1 MNRLF
6 TFLFLFSFLLLVS
19 CKDEEDCCQEIIENE
34 IFLELGHD
42 RPYINGSVYYGRNK
56 YVEYHSGSLPVI
68 LSSPHGGDMEP
79 SEIPDRTWGTTVTDS
94 NTKQITLA
102 IKNVFLSKFGKSP
115 FVIINNLKRTK
126 LDANRDSI
134 EATQGDRFAKR
145 AWEEYHYYIESA
157 KSKIIE
163 EFNYGLFLDIHGHGA
178 NPDGFYDLRTWL
190 GYLLSGDE
198 LQLSDNELNQSIYEN
213 KSSVKTL
220 SYISP
225 ETFIEVLRGKN
236 SLGSLLDSLGY
247 KSVPSANDPST
258 NGMFY
263 FSGGYNT
270 YVHGS
275 VNSGSPV
282 SSIQLE
288 LPKPGI
294 RENSVQW
301 QNFGESLAIALE
313 KYFKVHYNI
322 DL

>member
-1 MNRLF
+1 M
-6 TFLFLFSFLLLVS
+6 
-19 CKDEEDCCQEIIENE
+19 
-34 IFLELGHD
+34 
-42 RPYINGSVYYGRNK
+42 
-56 YVEYHSGSLPVI
+56 
-68 LSSPHGGDMEP
+68 
-79 SEIPDRTWGTTVTDS
+79 
-94 NTKQITLA
+94 
-102 IKNVFLSKFGKSP
+102 
-115 FVIINNLKRTK
+115 
-126 LDANRDSI
+126 
-134 EATQGDRFAKR
+134 
-145 AWEEYHYYIESA
+145 
-157 KSKIIE
+157 
-163 EFNYGLFLDIHGHGA
+163 
-178 NPDGFYDLRTWL
+178 
-190 GYLLSGDE
+190 
-198 LQLSDNELNQSIYEN
+198 QLSDNELNQSIYEN

-247 KSVPSANDPST
+247 KSVPSTNDPST